1 MILFYHAASERRKK
15 VLIPVFIN
23 LVPSHLF
30 YPQHKLVVAHKRCHL
45 MFLRLKAR
53 HLVEVLGGK
62 LHRNNVP

>member
-1 MILFYHAASERRKK
+1 MILFYHAASARRKK

-30 YPQHKLVVAHKRCHL
+30 HPQHKLAIAQECHL

-53 HLVEVLGGK
+53 YLVEVLGGK